1 MASNLNRFSIHQPL
15 STASSAESGCELIT
29 RQRWRECF
37 SAEEILDQLP
47 YASNRDD
54 VIRNTR
60 QMFAIV
66 IGYIFEGNCIDVG
79 ESTTD
84 FLDDIF
90 HHYGDNC
97 SPYMSLTGLKRMM
110 HDLQTGQGDDH
121 DHNHHHSHHHDNA
134 HEDVHECDHIHGHF
148 AHNHA
153 HDHSKHDHD
162 HPHYEHHV
170 HNDSDDHD
178 HSTHDHYH
186 TMPGHDH
193 YHTKPDHTI
202 ETKPASLK
210 LAEELSVSSKDAKQT
225 VPVTTKDFMSVPSI
239 SESTTAA
246 MEAEFSLRNIAID
259 NSASNDKTTIYVE
272 ASEMEIPTESPV
284 ILDEKQT
291 NDSSEV
297 SEPSVESNRRV
308 TRTLHSMEE
317 KEFVAPAASLRS
329 DLSHQEK
336 MLHTDNHHHH
346 LPSDDVKKVYLLQ
359 NEEYNRYMD
368 LEPSG
373 TPHQFA
379 SLATKCLNAE
389 ELIQKFGHQAN
400 SSLTRT
406 DFIELCPALIQQI
419 VSGVCT
425 NPPLPPPPSP
435 PRMEIYG
442 YGSLSVFIISL
453 TSLAGVLLLPIMT
466 KHAYNYII
474 SGFYGLAFSTLAA
487 DALLH
492 LMPQFLGL
500 HSHGPGEDH
509 GHSHEGGF
517 FEPYAQL
524 QLGVFFTV
532 YGLFLFESIM
542 CAFSKSDHSHQ
553 QVQYKLKNVNMKFK
567 YKLQ

>member
-1 MASNLNRFSIHQPL
+1 MVVMQMVHGEDR
-15 STASSAESGCELIT
+15 
-29 RQRWRECF
+29 CF

-66 IGYIFEGNCIDVG
+66 MGHIFEGNCIDVG

-97 SPYMSLTGLKRMM
+97 SPYMSLTGLKRMI

-193 YHTKPDHTI
+193 SNHDHYHTKPNHTI

-210 LAEELSVSSKDAKQT
+210 LAEELSVSSKDSKQT
-225 VPVTTKDFMSVPSI
+225 VPVTAKDFNSVSSI
-239 SESTTAA
+239 SESTTAT
-246 MEAEFSLRNIAID
+246 MEAEFNLRNIAID
-259 NSASNDKTTIYVE
+259 DASNDKTTIYVE
-272 ASEMEIPTESPV
+272 ASEMETPTESSV
-284 ILDEKQT
+284 ILDEKQM

-297 SEPSVESNRRV
+297 PEPSVEPNRRV

-317 KEFVAPAASLRS
+317 KEFIAPAASLRKRRTQS
-329 DLSHQEK
+329 
-336 MLHTDNHHHH
+336 
-346 LPSDDVKKVYLLQ
+346 VYGSRTKR
-359 NEEYNRYMD
+359 N
-368 LEPSG
+368 SSSV
-373 TPHQFA
+373 A

-400 SSLTRT
+400 SSLTKT

-553 QVQYKLKNVNMKFK
+553 Q
-567 YKLQ
+567 